1 VTVAELSAVQTR
13 YGVLSDRLKAT
24 WTMQQFVSGVFAH
37 VLRQQVTPGVDLM
50 ELYGAIRPVAA
61 MLKVEWVAA
70 ASSALDE
77 VEAGLSVATRELLEE
92 DGRIGPSIVRRFFER
107 LRKQDES
114 LIEYLI
120 RFYLYAGAVEGDR
133 RDKLD
138 FLFTRLG
145 EDFDAARGEFVMRD
159 SLELRQRVI
168 PMVALRRLDE
178 PPAEEVVRLIRAVRS
193 MREDVASTG
202 EFDDLVERNLL
213 KDARTF
219 KHRVGDLYFHPDVLL
234 AVIDMNVATKN
245 RFHRLYRTEEQKLLI
260 DADKLMEHGT
270 AIARNFGDSN
280 PALVDE
286 IARFRDLREQF
297 EQLRNQ
303 SNVKHDL
310 VARLKESMST
320 ILSQLDRGLASE
332 EEQVEIPASF
342 FEEARRT
349 EALALRF
356 GRGEPLLQQV
366 LRIDA
371 VIESADPGVS
381 ADEVVESPDARDLRL
396 EPWEVAA
403 YQKLLDRRPAE
414 GDEDTEELWLLYVR
428 AAALRLKVD
437 EEATILAT
445 ALAAGVKPDAE
456 VLNRARQSLELA
468 KELDETFGDFLQE
481 AVYYTNRR
489 IVHQLYRSR
498 FRLLR
503 GFSGLWLIYDRQS

>member
-1 VTVAELSAVQTR
+1 
-13 YGVLSDRLKAT
+13 
-24 WTMQQFVSGVFAH
+24 MQQFVSGVFAH
-37 VLRQQVTPGVDLM
+37 VLRQPLPVRIDLM

-61 MLKVEWVAA
+61 MLKVEWISA

-77 VEAGLSVATRELLEE
+77 VEAGLSVASRGLLDE
-92 DGRIGPSIVRRFFER
+92 DLRIGPSIVRRFFER

-120 RFYLYAGAVEGDR
+120 RFYLYAGAVEGDQ

-145 EDFDAARGEFVMRD
+145 EELDPVRGEFSTRD
-159 SLELRQRVI
+159 SLELRQRII
-168 PMVALRRLDE
+168 PIVSLLRLRE
-178 PPAEEVVRLIRAVRS
+178 PPAEEVVRLIRAVHS
-193 MREDVASTG
+193 MRDDIASTV
-202 EFDDLVERNLL
+202 EFDELVQRNLL

-219 KHRVGDLYFHPDVLL
+219 KHRVADLYFHPDVLL
-234 AVIDMNVATKN
+234 AVIDLNVATKN
-245 RFHRLYRTEEQKLLI
+245 RFLRLYRSEERKLVE
-260 DADKLMEHGT
+260 DSDKLMEHGT
-270 AIARNFGDSN
+270 AIARNFGESN
-280 PALVDE
+280 PALLDE

-297 EQLRNQ
+297 ETLRTQ

-310 VARLKESMST
+310 VARLKGSMAN
-320 ILSQLDRGLASE
+320 ILSQLDRGLENE
-332 EEQVEIPASF
+332 EEPVEIPESF
-342 FEEARRT
+342 FEETRRS
-349 EALALRF
+349 ESVVARF

-371 VIESADPGVS
+371 VIDAADPGVT
-381 ADEVVESPDARDLRL
+381 ADEVVELPDARDLRL
-396 EPWEVAA
+396 EAWEAAA
-403 YQKLLDRRPAE
+403 YQKLLDLRPAE
-414 GDEDTEELWLLYVR
+414 CEEDTEELWVLYVR

-437 EEATILAT
+437 EEATMLAT
-445 ALAAGVKPDAE
+445 ALAAGVRPEPD
-456 VLNRARQSLELA
+456 VLTRARQSLELA

-489 IVHQLYRSR
+489 ILHQLYRSR